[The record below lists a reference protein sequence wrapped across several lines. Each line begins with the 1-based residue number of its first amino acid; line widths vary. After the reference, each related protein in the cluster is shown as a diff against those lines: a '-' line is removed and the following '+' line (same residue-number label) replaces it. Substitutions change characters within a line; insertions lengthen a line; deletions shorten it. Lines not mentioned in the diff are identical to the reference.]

1 MTVTLWTAVAA
12 ARTLDRGMYD
22 SDRQPSFPLALA
34 ATLLANLAGVITS
47 IAYSQTVVSISLYDL
62 LVAPFSV
69 AQFAVTH
76 GGPARR
82 YMLAALAVF
91 VLQLFLQ
98 AVVARWVILA
108 EGAAVT
114 FGRALAAIVIGD
126 VVSIFL
132 IAFVASENL
141 YPAGFLAGWSGLLV
155 SAVVLSSATRTTE
168 AGTQRGTYIRPPG
181 ASGDWPPR

>member
-1 MTVTLWTAVAA
+1 
-12 ARTLDRGMYD
+12 MYD

-34 ATLLANLAGVITS
+34 ATLLANLVGVIMS

-114 FGRALAAIVIGD
+114 FGRALAAIVIAD
-126 VVSIFL
+126 FVSISLTF
-132 IAFVASENL
+132 AVASDL

-155 SAVVLSSATRTTE
+155 SAVVLSSGPTRTTE
-168 AGTQRGTYIRPPG
+168 AGTPRGTYIRPPG
-181 ASGDWPPR
+181 ASGDWPPPR